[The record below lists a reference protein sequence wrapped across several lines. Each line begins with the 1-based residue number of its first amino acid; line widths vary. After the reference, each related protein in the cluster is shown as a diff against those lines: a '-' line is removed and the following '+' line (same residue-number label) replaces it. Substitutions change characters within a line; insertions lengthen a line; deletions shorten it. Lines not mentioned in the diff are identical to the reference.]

1 MTTKSTNDFEDILPD
16 CLKDFRK
23 TLVETW
29 NKQDLQKKEDI
40 LSYTETHK
48 DWLQK
53 WSWEDF
59 YWANE
64 ATEDSISNLNL
75 KNANVIL
82 ADLIKRTFKKCGE
95 IVSWKKLFVTCGNQG
110 FAVLNGLVEGTKGNA
125 KIESIYAGG
134 NNIQKLHI
142 RVLVK

>member
-1 MTTKSTNDFEDILPD
+1 MATERANDFEDILPE

-23 TLVETW
+23 NLLDIW
-29 NKQDLQKKEDI
+29 NKQDLQKREEVLKDV
-40 LSYTETHK
+40 ETCK

-59 YWANE
+59 YWASK
-64 ATEDSISNLNL
+64 ATEDSISKLNL
-75 KNANVIL
+75 KKANSIL
-82 ADLIKRTFKKCGE
+82 ADLVKRTSKKCGE

-110 FAVLNGLVEGTKGNA
+110 WAVLNGSVEGTKGNA
-125 KIESIYAGG
+125 RIESIYAGG